1 MKIKLLS
8 LFLFCFATTAYC
20 QEHKNKCNLKV
31 VSAEPVVWNDK
42 LKYYKVVISNGN
54 NKTMDACEWK
64 ASFYDKFD
72 ELIGEEI
79 GKWSS
84 GSFIGPIQPGEKM
97 TDRETPKNIGDAD
110 RVVISINKVHF
121 VDGSVCK

>member
-1 MKIKLLS
+1 MKFKLLS
-8 LFLFCFATTAYC
+8 ILFLFVASKTFS

-42 LKYYKVVISNGN
+42 LRYYKVVISNKN
-54 NKTMDACEWK
+54 EKAMDACEWN

-72 ELIGEEI
+72 VLIGETI

-84 GSFIGPIQPGEKM
+84 GSIIGPIQPGEKM

-110 RVVISINKVHF
+110 RVIISINKVHF
-121 VDGSVCK
+121 IDGTVCK